1 MARSSGCGVESRS
14 WNLCPW
20 AKHLTINTSHHPGVN
35 GYLWG
40 QSIFCDWFSFS
51 LYNLSSTGCILPREL
66 RWFTKWNKWP
76 SNMVQSAQI
85 ILKEFR
91 FIRVN
96 NSHHCN
102 ERLETINT
110 SHHPGVRRAEM
121 VLVIDLALWA
131 LRGSIGWTL
140 LRELRWFKEW
150 KIWPR

>member
-1 MARSSGCGVESRS
+1 
-14 WNLCPW
+14 
-20 AKHLTINTSHHPGVN
+20 
-35 GYLWG
+35 
-40 QSIFCDWFSFS
+40 
-51 LYNLSSTGCILPREL
+51 
-66 RWFTKWNKWP
+66 
-76 SNMVQSAQI
+76 MVQSAQI

-131 LRGSIGWTL
+131 LRGSIG
-140 LRELRWFKEW
+140 
-150 KIWPR
+150 